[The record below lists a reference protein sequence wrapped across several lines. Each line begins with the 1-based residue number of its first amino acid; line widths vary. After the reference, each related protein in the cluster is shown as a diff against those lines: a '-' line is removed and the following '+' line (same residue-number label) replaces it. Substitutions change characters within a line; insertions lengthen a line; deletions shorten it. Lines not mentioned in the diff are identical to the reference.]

1 MPFDVILGMGKTPQ
15 ITEDIAINPYSL
27 YLDDVTGLI
36 VPTATLD
43 AGLTTEGSLIN
54 PLNPNFDYITN
65 NPYAITNDQQGA
77 KTAVVKLDFGKKI
90 IARGITILFSLGK
103 SPAQVNGGSVSTITI
118 SASSDGSTYTDLE
131 TISNT
136 TTETNFT
143 KTYTF
148 QTLRSIKITHNST
161 CGAFQC
167 SRFILKSLNI
177 KLDSI
182 QYLR

>member
-1 MPFDVILGMGKTPQ
+1 MAFDIILGMGKTPQ
-15 ITEDIAINPYSL
+15 VTEDIAINPYSL

-54 PLNPNFDYITN
+54 PLNPNFDYINN
-65 NPYAITNDQQGA
+65 NPYAITNDEQG
-77 KTAVVKLDFGKKI
+77 TQTGIVNLDLGKKI
-90 IARGITILFSLGK
+90 ITRGITILFSLGR
-103 SPAQVNGGSVSTITI
+103 SPAQAGGGSVSTITI
-118 SASSDGSTYTDLE
+118 SATSDGSTYTDLE

-148 QTLRSIKITHNST
+148 QILRGIRITHNST
-161 CGAFQC
+161 CGANQC